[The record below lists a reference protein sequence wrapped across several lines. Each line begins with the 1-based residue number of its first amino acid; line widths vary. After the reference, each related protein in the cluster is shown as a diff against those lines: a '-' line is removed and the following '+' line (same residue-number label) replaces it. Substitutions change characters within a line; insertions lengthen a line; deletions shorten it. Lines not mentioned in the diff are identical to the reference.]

1 MSAPGIQLSSQP
13 LVTYF
18 RPTIRQ
24 YLQGIKD
31 AVALNNLPAARQAFA
46 QLTKAV
52 PSAAQRTSAQA
63 SELPTRVAQNMQALG
78 SALEAG
84 DHSAVQQAVAELRAN
99 LQSMSDEQGQQRQ
112 SAAAE
117 PVAASGS
124 EGAHADGS
132 ISEAGPNLSV
142 KA

>member
-31 AVALNNLPAARQAFA
+31 AVASNDLAAARQAFA
-46 QLTKAV
+46 QLTKAI
-52 PSAAQRTSAQA
+52 PSAAQPSSVHV
-63 SELPTRVAQNMQALG
+63 SEPSTRVGQNMQALG
-78 SALEAG
+78 NALEAG
-84 DHSAVQQAVAELRAN
+84 DHSAAQQAVAELRIN
-99 LQSMSDEQGQQRQ
+99 FQSVAEEQGPKRQ
-112 SAAAE
+112 SPAAE
-117 PVAASGS
+117 PAAASGS
-124 EGAHADGS
+124 EGAHPDGS